1 MVVRFK
7 KSLPSENRFRSTKLE
22 TPGREGEGE
31 TIDDKKGID
40 PGLSAA
46 ERKTL
51 RSHDAQEAIA
61 DHEEAQ
67 KAFHGNRERLQ
78 EERLRREAAAPG

>member
-61 DHEEAQ
+61 DHGEA
-67 KAFHGNRERLQ
+67 KAFHENRERLQ

>member
-40 PGLSAA
+40 PGLS
-46 ERKTL
+46 L

-67 KAFHGNRERLQ
+67 KAFHENRERLQ

>member
-1 MVVRFK
+1 MLSPFGCGTLSPHCRA
-7 KSLPSENRFRSTKLE
+7 RA
-22 TPGREGEGE
+22 EGEGE
-31 TIDDKKGID
+31 MIDNKKSGD

>member
-31 TIDDKKGID
+31 MIST
-40 PGLSAA
+40 LAA
-46 ERKTL
+46 EDNSIL
-51 RSHDAQEAIA
+51 P
-61 DHEEAQ
+61 
-67 KAFHGNRERLQ
+67 
-78 EERLRREAAAPG
+78 AAGVGAHALGP